1 MRDGKDYR
9 CPRKHCEKVYPNRES
24 LRAHFAAHFLGG
36 GATPTMDGREEPG
49 VAVSPSERESSPSLR
64 KTTQQIQAATAPS
77 APNHSP
83 GAPEETHTVT
93 EGSSSLKSGALP
105 LCSESAQSVASPKQE
120 LCQSPQDETV
130 SSPFLACHS
139 QYTLLT
145 STSGQVISEG
155 PTVDSS
161 ATDSSM

>member
-36 GATPTMDGREEPG
+36 GATPTFDGREEPG
-49 VAVSPSERESSPSLR
+49 VAVSPSERESSPALR

-93 EGSSSLKSGALP
+93 EGSSKSFDLN
-105 LCSESAQSVASPKQE
+105 QSGDSSQSNASPKQE
-120 LCQSPQDETV
+120 FSPSPQND
-130 SSPFLACHS
+130 
-139 QYTLLT
+139 
-145 STSGQVISEG
+145 QVGIIG
-155 PTVDSS
+155 
-161 ATDSSM
+161 